1 MGGEKRGDGK
11 CKFLGPPLL
20 TSAFEHTLKLRL
32 VSYRIISYRRMPDS
46 CIDPAPHNMHSL
58 TYGMYLDNLVDG
70 VLARG
75 SDALFNTPVLV
86 AVDVQLDSRESL
98 A

>member
-1 MGGEKRGDGK
+1 
-11 CKFLGPPLL
+11 
-20 TSAFEHTLKLRL
+20 
-32 VSYRIISYRRMPDS
+32 
-46 CIDPAPHNMHSL
+46 MHSL